1 MTPVLDASVFVAV
14 VSPSER
20 HHAQAVALYESH
32 PEKSPFLV
40 PGVFRVE
47 VISALARR
55 GERAELLDLVDALV
69 RGPRFFPHPVDDHLI
84 DAATEAARRAG
95 LRAYDALYVALALH
109 TASPLYTLD
118 ADLRDR
124 VANAFPSLVVRGQP

>member
-1 MTPVLDASVFVAV
+1 MNPVLDASVFVAV

-32 PEKSPFLV
+32 PERMPFLV

-55 GERAELLDLVDALV
+55 GEQADLLDVVDALL
-69 RGPRFFPHPVDDHLI
+69 RGPRFFPHAVDDHLI
-84 DAATEAARRAG
+84 DTATEVARRAG
-95 LRAYDALYVALALH
+95 LRAYDAIYVAVALN
-109 TASPLYTLD
+109 TESPLYTLD
-118 ADLRDR
+118 VDLIDR
-124 VANAFPSLVVRGQP
+124 VATAYPSLEVRGQP